1 MAGTADEHRS
11 QGSAQAHVLPVV
23 GSTPDC
29 CRREPTPSN
38 IRPSTAGLNSI
49 RVAPASAWLVSWLGA
64 WLGPWLGAWLVP
76 WLGAWPVPR
85 LGAWLGARLVPIR
98 CVPHAR
104 APRSVDLSK
113 RIRRRLSLAHPAAY
127 CRGHCEQAF
136 TVQAT
141 VEGGLHSSDG
151 TIRGYTGIMKFT
163 DDPQTHYGATWILVC
178 RREETE
184 RVKEIVQ
191 QLKKDGKDVWL

>member
-1 MAGTADEHRS
+1 
-11 QGSAQAHVLPVV
+11 
-23 GSTPDC
+23 
-29 CRREPTPSN
+29 
-38 IRPSTAGLNSI
+38 
-49 RVAPASAWLVSWLGA
+49 
-64 WLGPWLGAWLVP
+64 
-76 WLGAWPVPR
+76 
-85 LGAWLGARLVPIR
+85 LGAWLGARPVPIR

-113 RIRRRLSLAHPAAY
+113 RIRRRLSLAHPAAH
-127 CRGHCEQAF
+127 CRRHCEQAF

-178 RREETE
+178 RREVTDSIRWHSVFRRLCRRLQNFRTGTRPEQASRGHQPARIT
-184 RVKEIVQ
+184 
-191 QLKKDGKDVWL
+191 LDGKLQPGAPYALRYALRHFPTDELWRNTVLLRASGDPREPIYGLFRQPAP